1 MDASRVFV
9 PCKSELLNRPGLVGP
24 GSRCLW
30 QGFVL
35 ENSIVVLVVEDEP
48 MIQSL
53 VQEALE
59 DGGFQVEAV
68 SSGED
73 AAKLLADPDRFRAVI
88 TDVNLG
94 RDRMDGWDI
103 GRLARETDPS
113 LPVIYMTGD
122 SAAEWAARGVPNSLL
137 ITKPFAPTQVVAAVA
152 QLLNNPAPGAPG
164 A

>member
-1 MDASRVFV
+1 M
-9 PCKSELLNRPGLVGP
+9 P
-24 GSRCLW
+24 W

-59 DGGFQVEAV
+59 EGGFQVEAV
-68 SSGED
+68 QSGEE
-73 AAKLLADPDRFRAVI
+73 AEKLLAQPGRFRAVV

-94 RDRMDGWDI
+94 RDRMDGWDV
-103 GRLARETDPS
+103 GRLARESDPAF
-113 LPVIYMTGD
+113 PVIYMTGD
-122 SAAEWAARGVPNSLL
+122 SAAEWASRGVPNSML
-137 ITKPFAPTQVVAAVA
+137 ISKPFAPSQVVSAIA
-152 QLLNNPAPGAPG
+152 QLLNNPAPGLPPG

>member
-1 MDASRVFV
+1 M
-9 PCKSELLNRPGLVGP
+9 
-24 GSRCLW
+24 
-30 QGFVL
+30 
-35 ENSIVVLVVEDEP
+35 VLVVEDEP

>member
-1 MDASRVFV
+1 M
-9 PCKSELLNRPGLVGP
+9 
-24 GSRCLW
+24 
-30 QGFVL
+30 

-59 DGGFQVEAV
+59 EGGFQVEAV
-68 SSGED
+68 ASGED
-73 AAKLLADPDRFRAVI
+73 AEKLLAQPDRFRAVI

-94 RDRMDGWDI
+94 RDRMDGWDV

-122 SAAEWAARGVPNSLL
+122 SAAEWASRGVPNSLL
-137 ITKPFAPTQVVAAVA
+137 ITKPFAPSQVVSAVA
-152 QLLNNPAPGAPG
+152 QLLNNPTASLPPGA
-164 A
+164 